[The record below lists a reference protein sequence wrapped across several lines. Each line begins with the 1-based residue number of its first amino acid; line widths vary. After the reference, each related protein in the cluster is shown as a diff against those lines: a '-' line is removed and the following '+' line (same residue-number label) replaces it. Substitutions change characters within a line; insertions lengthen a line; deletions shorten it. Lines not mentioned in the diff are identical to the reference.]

1 VARPSIGRSSRRLEI
16 SPTRTFA
23 LWVLALGVSS
33 IAGLGLVEAGLRLID
48 YSRPPFYR
56 FDALT
61 GTSHRPGVEGWY
73 EREDLIRIRINSNGL
88 RGPEIPVAKP
98 PDVFRIA
105 ILGDSFAEGFQVTYE
120 ARFSKVMEDSIAS
133 ACAVPGRRVEILNFG
148 VSGYGQAR
156 ELLMLRHY
164 ARAYAPDL
172 VLVLF
177 HGGNDFRNNSKEMER
192 APFNPY
198 FVFGPDG
205 ELVLDRA
212 KMDTP
217 EFAAKLRWSNLRND
231 VVARVRFL
239 QVLQDYY
246 ERTIIQRE
254 TAAAEADGI
263 DPGVTNVRTI
273 SVAPPG
279 DDVEARAWTLT
290 EAHFRLFHAEA
301 KALTGRPL
309 WVSNVPPALA
319 VFPDPAER
327 ARQLAAIGLEH
338 ADYVERR
345 LGAFFAAEGI
355 AFVPL
360 TEALRED
367 AERTGRDHHR
377 FEYRN
382 GLGGHWNAHAHG
394 VAGRRI
400 ARAFCDA
407 RIGR

>member
-1 VARPSIGRSSRRLEI
+1 MPETKEIPLARK
-16 SPTRTFA
+16 FA
-23 LWVLALGVSS
+23 LWCLALGVSS
-33 IAGLGLVEAGLRLID
+33 IFGLALVEIGLRLVD

-56 FDALT
+56 FDANT
-61 GTSHRPGVEGWY
+61 GTSHRPNAEGWY

-88 RGPEIPVAKP
+88 RGPEIPIAKP
-98 PDVFRIA
+98 PGVFRVVV
-105 ILGDSFAEGFQVTYE
+105 LGDSFAEGFQVTYE
-120 ARFSKVMEDSIAS
+120 ARFSKVMEEAIAS
-133 ACAVPGRRVEILNFG
+133 SCAPPGRRVEVLNFG

-164 ARAYAPDL
+164 AKAYAPDL

-205 ELVLDRA
+205 RLVLDRS

-231 VVARVRFL
+231 IVVRFRFL

-279 DDVEARAWTLT
+279 PEARRAP
-290 EAHFRLFHAEA
+290 AARS
-301 KALTGRPL
+301 RP
-309 WVSNVPPALA
+309 
-319 VFPDPAER
+319 R
-327 ARQLAAIGLEH
+327 G
-338 ADYVERR
+338 
-345 LGAFFAAEGI
+345 
-355 AFVPL
+355 
-360 TEALRED
+360 
-367 AERTGRDHHR
+367 
-377 FEYRN
+377 
-382 GLGGHWNAHAHG
+382 
-394 VAGRRI
+394 
-400 ARAFCDA
+400 DA
-407 RIGR
+407 RSTLWLPRGTSENEPRSIPKRDSRRRYRAARPRWCVHW

>member
-1 VARPSIGRSSRRLEI
+1 MDAIPPARK
-16 SPTRTFA
+16 FA
-23 LWVLALGVSS
+23 LWCLMFGVAS
-33 IAGLGLVEAGLRLID
+33 IAGIGLVEIALRLLD

-56 FDALT
+56 FDAQT

-98 PDVFRIA
+98 PGVFRIA

-120 ARFSKVMEDSIAS
+120 ARFSKVMEDAIAS
-133 ACAVPGRRVEILNFG
+133 SCPPPGRRVEVLNFG

-164 ARAYAPDL
+164 AKAYAPDL

-205 ELVLDRA
+205 RLVLDRS

-254 TAAAEADGI
+254 TAAAEADGV

-279 DDVEARAWTLT
+279 NEVEIRAWALT
-290 EAHFRLFHAEA
+290 EAHFQLIRDDA
-301 KALTGRPL
+301 KAMTGRPL

-319 VFPDPAER
+319 VFPDRGER
-327 ARQLAAIGLEH
+327 ERQLAAIGLAH

-345 LGAFFAAEGI
+345 LAGFFAAEGI
-355 AFVPL
+355 EFVPL
-360 TEALRED
+360 TDELRAE

-394 VAGRRI
+394 IAGRRI
-400 ARAFCDA
+400 AREICAAGFA
-407 RIGR
+407 E

>member
-1 VARPSIGRSSRRLEI
+1 MPETKEIPLARK
-16 SPTRTFA
+16 FA
-23 LWVLALGVSS
+23 LWCLALGVSS
-33 IAGLGLVEAGLRLID
+33 IFGLALVEIGLRLVD

-56 FDALT
+56 FDANT
-61 GTSHRPGVEGWY
+61 GTSHRPNAEGWY

-88 RGPEIPVAKP
+88 RGPEIPIAKP
-98 PDVFRIA
+98 PGVFRVVV
-105 ILGDSFAEGFQVTYE
+105 LGDSFAEGFQVTYE
-120 ARFSKVMEDSIAS
+120 ARFSKVMEEAIAS
-133 ACAVPGRRVEILNFG
+133 SCAPPGRRVEVLNFG

-164 ARAYAPDL
+164 AKAYAPDL

-177 HGGNDFRNNSKEMER
+177 HGGNDFRNNSREMER

-205 ELVLDRA
+205 RLVLDRS

-231 VVARVRFL
+231 IVVRFRFL

-279 DDVEARAWTLT
+279 NDVENRAWELT
-290 EAHFRLFHAEA
+290 EAHFRLFHEEA

-319 VFPDPAER
+319 VLPDRAAR

-345 LGAFFAAEGI
+345 LGEFFAKEGI
-355 AFVPL
+355 VFVPL
-360 TEALRED
+360 TDPLRSE
-367 AERTGRDHHR
+367 AERTGRDLHH
-377 FEYRN
+377 FEYRG
-382 GLGGHWNAHAHG
+382 GLGGHWNAQAHG

-400 ARAFCDA
+400 AREFCNA
-407 RIGR
+407 GIAG